1 MMIMTMM
8 IVKMEQIIIAMI
20 MMMFVP
26 ILLKSV
32 FYSSIVFVS
41 NQVCLSTRR
50 RARKTRSGRTAPSC

>member
-1 MMIMTMM
+1 MMMMMM

-41 NQVCLSTRR
+41 TQVCLSTRR
-50 RARKTRSGRTAPSC
+50 RHSYIKAN